1 MIRYLDTSAAAKLLV
16 DEPETAALRSAARE
30 WVGDD
35 LVAAQLMA
43 TELHRLAALVG
54 LPGSHVD
61 AALAAVELVDVERE
75 DFLVARTLEPHS
87 ARTLD
92 ALHVAVAAR
101 IGADLLVT
109 YDLRQADLARSLGIE
124 VDFPQ

>member
-1 MIRYLDTSAAAKLLV
+1 MIRYLDTSAAAKFLV

-43 TELHRLAALVG
+43 TELHRLAARVG
-54 LPGSHVD
+54 LPGSLVD
-61 AALAAVELVDVERE
+61 AALDAVELVDVERE
-75 DFLVARTLEPHS
+75 DFLVARTFEPRS

-109 YDLRQADLARSLGIE
+109 YDLRQADLARALGLE
-124 VDFPQ
+124 VDVPQ